1 MMRVQWAKGPDG
13 WLKLEDHNFSSITTV
28 GVYFIWCDGNPST
41 NIRAGSGI
49 TGARITVHKSDPKIM
64 RHRARGIMRVTW
76 AEVPQALIE
85 RAEKYLADSYRPIEG
100 DRYPDV
106 LPLIVNLPGQ

>member
-41 NIRAGSGI
+41 NIRAGSG
-49 TGARITVHKSDPKIM
+49 TTRLTNYG
-64 RHRARGIMRVTW
+64 
-76 AEVPQALIE
+76 
-85 RAEKYLADSYRPIEG
+85 
-100 DRYPDV
+100 
-106 LPLIVNLPGQ
+106 